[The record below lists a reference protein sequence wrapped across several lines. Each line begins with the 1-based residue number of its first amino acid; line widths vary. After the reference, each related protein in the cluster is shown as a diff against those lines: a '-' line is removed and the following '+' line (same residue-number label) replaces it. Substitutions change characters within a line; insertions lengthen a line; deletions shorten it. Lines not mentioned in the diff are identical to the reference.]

1 MSLSL
6 FQLDGRIAIVTGVSR
21 GLGAAASEALAS
33 AGADIVLIGRNEA
46 TLQERSKAIATSYG
60 VQVFPLVC
68 DMSDPERIIEAVRI
82 VVERFGRIDILVN
95 NAGIV
100 RRAPACDYTL
110 DDWNDVLAVNL
121 TGPFLMARE
130 VGRAMLDQ
138 HSGKIINIASL
149 LSFSGGLNVVAYT
162 ASKHAVAGMTRSL
175 ANEWGEHGV
184 QVNAIAPGYFHT
196 AATSAIQQNSERY
209 ESLRSRIPAGRWG
222 EPDDL
227 KGTVIFLASRASDYI
242 NGHVL
247 AVDGGWLVR

>member
-6 FQLDGRIAIVTGVSR
+6 FQLDGRIAIVTGASR

-33 AGADIVLIGRNEA
+33 AGSDVVLIGRNKA
-46 TLQERSKAIATSYG
+46 TLQERSGTLATSYG
-60 VQVFPLVC
+60 VQTFPLVC
-68 DMSDPERIIEAVRI
+68 DMSDPERIIEAVRV

-100 RRAPACDYTL
+100 RRAPARDYTL

-138 HSGKIINIASL
+138 HSGKIINVASL

-196 AATSAIQQNSERY
+196 EATSAIQQNSERY